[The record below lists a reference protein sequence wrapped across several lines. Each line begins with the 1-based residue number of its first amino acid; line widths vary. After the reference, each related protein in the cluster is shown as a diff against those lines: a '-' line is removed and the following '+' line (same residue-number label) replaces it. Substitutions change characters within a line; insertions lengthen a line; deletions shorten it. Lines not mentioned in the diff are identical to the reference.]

1 MSKLVHTFILSDE
14 SVNNHGFK
22 TITSGI
28 DLSGFMANPV
38 MLLNH
43 DPDQCIGHWENIRVE
58 GTQLKADAVFDE
70 EDPEAVKIYKK
81 VSKGDIK
88 GCSVGLIPLK
98 IEESLNSDESDSLIK
113 SKLKEASVTPLPSN
127 ESAVKLYDI
136 EGKVIPAELVKLKLS
151 SINQPIAKPMNKL
164 KLAMIALFSNLNFT
178 IKLSDDADDKD
189 FVEAVKNEI
198 KLRDDKIV
206 ALSNSLKVVKDKQ
219 INDLITLSLEQG
231 KIVKA
236 DEAKWRERAEKDLEM
251 VADALNAIPAKTD
264 INLSLERGA
273 SSPGAGND
281 KGGADEKKNWTLY
294 DWSKNDEAGLK
305 LMKKNDPDSY
315 KKLLK
320 AAKDEASEEEEDNN

>member
-1 MSKLVHTFILSDE
+1 MPEKLIHTFILSDE

-43 DPDQCIGHWENIRVE
+43 DADKCIGHWENIRIE

-98 IEESLNSDESDSLIK
+98 IEESLNSDEADALIK

-127 ESAVKLYDI
+127 ENAVRLYDS
-136 EGKVIPAELVKLKLS
+136 EGKIIPADLVKLKLS
-151 SINQPIAKPMNKL
+151 SINQPIANTMNKL
-164 KLAMIALFSNLNFT
+164 KLGLIALFSNLNFT
-178 IKLSDDADDKD
+178 VKLNDDADDKD

-198 KLRDDKIV
+198 TLRDQKIV
-206 ALSNSLKVVKDKQ
+206 ELNNKLKVVKDKQ
-219 INDLITLSLEQG
+219 INDLLVLSIDQG

-236 DEAKWRERAEKDLEM
+236 DEAKWRERAEKDFEM
-251 VADALNAIPAKTD
+251 TADVLASIPAKND
-264 INLSLERGA
+264 INLSLDRGGKNNTDTNGDAKKAERKTW
-273 SSPGAGND
+273 D
-281 KGGADEKKNWTLY
+281 LY
-294 DWSKNDEAGLK
+294 DWSKNDPAGLK
-305 LMKKNDPDSY
+305 LMKKSDPDAY
-315 KKLLK
+315 KALMNAAKK
-320 AAKDEASEEEEDNN
+320 AADLEEDED

>member
-43 DPDQCIGHWENIRVE
+43 DPDQCIGHWENVRVE

-98 IEESLNSDESDSLIK
+98 IEESLNSDEFDSLIK

-127 ESAVKLYDI
+127 ESAVKLYDV
-136 EGKVIPAELVKLKLS
+136 EGRVIPADMVKLKLS

-164 KLAMIALFSNLNFT
+164 KLAMIALFTNLNFT

-206 ALSNSLKVVKDKQ
+206 ALSSALKVVKDKQ
-219 INDLITLSLEQG
+219 VNDLIVLSLEQG

-236 DEAKWRERAEKDLEM
+236 DEAKWRERAEKDLDM
-251 VADALNAIPAKTD
+251 VTDALSAIPAKTD
-264 INLSLERGA
+264 INLSLDRGA
-273 SSPGAGND
+273 GSPGTGND

-294 DWSKNDEAGLK
+294 DWSKKDEAGLK
-305 LMKKNDPDSY
+305 LMKKNDPEAY

-320 AAKDEASEEEEDNN
+320 VAKEEASDEEEND

>member
-1 MSKLVHTFILSDE
+1 MPKLVHTFILSDE

-28 DLSGFMANPV
+28 DLSGFMSNPV
-38 MLLNH
+38 MLFNH
-43 DPDQCIGHWENIRVE
+43 DPDKCIGHWENIRVE

-98 IEESLNSDESDSLIK
+98 IEESFNGVEPDALTK
-113 SKLKEASVTPLPSN
+113 SKLKECSVTPLPSN

-136 EGKVIPAELVKLKLS
+136 EGKVIPADLVKLKLS

-178 IKLSDDADDKD
+178 IKLSDDADDKE

-231 KIVKA
+231 KILKA

-264 INLSLERGA
+264 INLSLDRGGNA
-273 SSPGAGND
+273 PAGND
-281 KGGADEKKNWTLY
+281 KGGADEKKNWTLF

-305 LMKKNDPDSY
+305 LMKKNDPEAY

-320 AAKDEASEEEEDNN
+320 AAKDEASEEEDND